1 MITRKCNSII
11 ISIIV
16 STIDCIIRMIVQFGN
31 KTKKCNLADEAKAMV
46 AADKKCK
53 KAYGE
58 CRK

>member
-1 MITRKCNSII
+1 MMTKKCNFISLSII
-11 ISIIV
+11 III
-16 STIDCIIRMIVQFGN
+16 IKCIISMIVQFGN